1 MTELAGVGLA
11 GGLAPLAAAGAG
23 MLGGLLAHHWA
34 RRLVGGEVL
43 PVAPA
48 AVCLAG
54 AVSWMGIAWRYG
66 ASLEAFELCLL
77 CLILLAA
84 SLTDLAAFVIPD
96 VCTLA
101 AVAVRVA
108 YLLARGFGAG
118 TGLAPLGSALA
129 DAAVVVAALVAL
141 TLVMDRLLGR
151 DSMGGGDIKLLGV
164 AALYVG
170 WRQCLVLLPL
180 ACCLGL
186 ASAFVRPAGERSG
199 VFPFGP
205 SIALA
210 LWVTLLVGP
219 EVEPWLRAWVF

>member
-11 GGLAPLAAAGAG
+11 GGLVPLAAAGAG
-23 MLGGLLAHHWA
+23 ALGGLLAHRMA
-34 RRLVGGEVL
+34 RCLVDDEVPVATGLACLVGAIGW
-43 PVAPA
+43 A
-48 AVCLAG
+48 
-54 AVSWMGIAWRYG
+54 GIAWRYG
-66 ASLEAFELCLL
+66 ASLEALELCLL
-77 CLILLAA
+77 CLVLFVA

-96 VCTLA
+96 ACTLA

-108 YLLARGFGAG
+108 YQLVMGLGAG
-118 TGLAPLGSALA
+118 GGLAPLGAALA
-129 DAAVVVAALVAL
+129 DAVAVIATLALL
-141 TLVMDRLLGR
+141 TLAMDRLLGR

-170 WRQCLVLLPL
+170 WRQCLMLLPL

-186 ASAFVRPAGERSG
+186 ASALLRPSGERAG
-199 VFPFGP
+199 AFPFGP

-219 EVEPWLRAWVF
+219 EVELWLRAWVI